1 MTKPTNWTQTWQS
14 QSADGKWKNGKITS
28 LLLFQ
33 VCWESRESEGEIWES
48 TPSWHDNDLVGT
60 RHPLSFRSTSHR
72 IEGVGSWFSQ
82 FAKFSN
88 ISVSIHSPK
97 KAAFHI
103 LALQKSRSTEGRELP
118 MECLSTRRARHHP
131 EPWHAAL
138 GKRGGS
144 RELIPASPLLIILSH
159 KEVRFVFS

>member
-72 IEGVGSWFSQ
+72 IEGFLPLKWKESFQAWAVGFPSLPNSLTLVL
-82 FAKFSN
+82 
-88 ISVSIHSPK
+88 VSILLRKLPFTYSPSK
-97 KAAFHI
+97 KADPQRGENSQWNASLHGGPGTT
-103 LALQKSRSTEGRELP
+103 RSPDMPLWGRGEDQENSFLLLL
-118 MECLSTRRARHHP
+118 CL
-131 EPWHAAL
+131 
-138 GKRGGS
+138 
-144 RELIPASPLLIILSH
+144 
-159 KEVRFVFS
+159 